1 MGHEKTLTGLTV
13 ALAGASLVYG
23 AGMLDSGIT
32 FDCAQL
38 VMDNEFARMIKF
50 VVRGIQVDDEMLM
63 VEDIAKV
70 GSFGDFLSL
79 DSTYK
84 HMRTQSAPPLLDRRV
99 REEWQAD
106 GSTDLYTRSNA
117 AAREILENHVVEPL
131 DAEIV
136 KEMRAFVQKADE
148 ERGVA

>member
-38 VMDNEFARMIKF
+38 VMDNEWAAMIKMI
-50 VVRGIQVDDEMLM
+50 VGGIRVDDEMLM
-63 VEDIAKV
+63 VDDIAKV

-79 DSTYK
+79 DSTYRL
-84 HMRTQSAPPLLDRRV
+84 MRSQSQPQIMDRRV
-99 REEWQAD
+99 REEWAAD
-106 GSTDLYTRSNA
+106 GATDMYSR
-117 AAREILENHVVEPL
+117 ARLKAQEILESHQVEPIDADIQKQMRAL
-131 DAEIV
+131 VAAADAE
-136 KEMRAFVQKADE
+136 K
-148 ERGVA
+148 GVG

>member
-50 VVRGIQVDDEMLM
+50 VVAGIRVDDEMLM
-63 VEDIAKV
+63 VEDIANV

-84 HMRTQSAPPLLDRRV
+84 HMRTQSAPTLLDRRV

-131 DAEIV
+131 DADIV
-136 KEMRAFVQKADE
+136 KQMRTFVQKADE

>member
-38 VMDNEFARMIKF
+38 AMDNEWAKLIKM
-50 VVRGIQVDDEMLM
+50 VVAGIRVDDEMLM
-63 VEDIAKV
+63 VDDIAKI

-79 DSTYK
+79 ESTYK
-84 HMRTQSAPPLLDRRV
+84 HMRSQSQPQLMDRRV
-99 REEWQAD
+99 REEWITD
-106 GSTDLYTRSNA
+106 GATDMY
-117 AAREILENHVVEPL
+117 ARARLEAQEVLTNHAVEPIDADIQKQMRAL
-131 DAEIV
+131 VDAADAE
-136 KEMRAFVQKADE
+136 K
-148 ERGVA
+148 GVG